1 MLVNELLKEERFAA
15 YSHLI
20 GSIAALVGSIFLIV
34 ISAINK
40 SNVIVAVVYGFS
52 ITFLFIA
59 STLYH
64 ALKKEE
70 NEYSIWRIL
79 DHIAIFFMI
88 AGTYTPLV
96 YIYLTG
102 AWRWGIIAAQWALV
116 VLGIIFKPFVLN
128 VPRWVETQVYLL
140 MGWMA
145 ILPIYQFI
153 TLMPVTVLILIFIG
167 GLAFTIGAILHIIN
181 KEIIPSV
188 FSFHDIFHI
197 LIIVGGA
204 CHYFA
209 VYIAISASI

>member
-1 MLVNELLKEERFAA
+1 MLKEERFAA

-20 GSIAALVGSIFLIV
+20 GTLAALAGSILLLFLTIRER
-34 ISAINK
+34 
-40 SNVIVAVVYGFS
+40 SNVVVAVIYGFS

-64 ALKKEE
+64 ALKKKE
-70 NEYSIWRIL
+70 NEYSFWRIL

-116 VLGIIFKPFVLN
+116 VLGIIFKPFILK
-128 VPRWVETQVYLL
+128 VPRWVETVIYLL

-145 ILPIYQFI
+145 ILPIREFI
-153 TLMPVTVLILIFIG
+153 TLMPVVVLILIFVG
-167 GLAFTIGAILHIIN
+167 GLAFTIGAILHIIG
-181 KEIIPSV
+181 KEIIPGV
-188 FSFHDIFHI
+188 LSFHDIFHI
-197 LIIVGGA
+197 LIIVGGSTHFA
-204 CHYFA
+204 A
-209 VYIAISASI
+209 VYIAITSSF